1 MCVSYEPINGLAQ
14 KWLLCSSVVKHKS
27 MQFVLWGG
35 GVGGLGETQIS
46 SLDNTHNSFV
56 YEASTYDM
64 RIGNFMRFLS

>member
-35 GVGGLGETQIS
+35 GGGRGAGGDSDFFT
-46 SLDNTHNSFV
+46 
-56 YEASTYDM
+56 
-64 RIGNFMRFLS
+64 